1 MEDKYIRRQVLPI
14 DDAARERVKDL
25 VNAYSVQG
33 EGHPYENYGD
43 QITLQ
48 KYELCPIYTLN
59 LRTQY
64 DSRSIGNK
72 QYPYRGGS
80 VYTRRF
86 FKTSDVD
93 LWSYQ
98 LLTTNE
104 FCKNDKSYEVPG
116 SHHVETCGRCGGSG
130 KVICPDCGGSGTE
143 RCSVCHGNGQIQ
155 KTRSEYR
162 HTADKVYSDGHRE
175 PVYNYVNVTYYET
188 CRNCG
193 GDGQVNCS
201 TCGGS
206 TKVTCQVCQG
216 YGKNV
221 HCYQIDQKLYNVY
234 NEEYFLDDRVAA
246 IREIAEQK
254 EKCRGR
260 SLFHDREEWIEKGT
274 FAEDREIAGS
284 LDGFIGK
291 HALPVGGGCHI
302 LFQEAYVQRIEVW
315 WVQYTYQGKTYN
327 GCITS
332 GLGE

>member
-14 DDAARERVKDL
+14 DDAARERVRDL
-25 VNAYSVQG
+25 VNAYSAQG

-48 KYELCPIYTLN
+48 KYELCPIYTVN

-80 VYTRRF
+80 IYTRRF

-104 FCKNDKSYEVPG
+104 FKQDNKSYEVPG
-116 SHHVETCGRCGGSG
+116 SHHVEMCGRCGGSG
-130 KVICPDCGGSGTE
+130 KVICPDCGGTGTE
-143 RCSVCHGNGQIQ
+143 HCSVCGGTGRIQ
-155 KTRSEYR
+155 KTRSEYQ

-175 PVYNYVNVTYYET
+175 PVYSYVNVTYHVP
-188 CRNCG
+188 CSNCG
-193 GDGQVNCS
+193 GKGYVLCKSCDG
-201 TCGGS
+201 T

-221 HCYQIDQKLYNVY
+221 HCYQIDQKLYNIY

-246 IREIAEQK
+246 IQEIAEQK

-260 SLFHDREEWIEKGT
+260 SLFHDREDWIEKGT

-284 LDGFIGK
+284 LDGFIG
-291 HALPVGGGCHI
+291 ANYI
-302 LFQEAYVQRIEVW
+302 LWKSPQI
-315 WVQYTYQGKTYN
+315 QG
-327 GCITS
+327 
-332 GLGE
+332 E